1 MWLPETAKLCVIDNS
16 SLVDEI
22 DTFCSLELSPT
33 MSLINHTKKN
43 AIVLLNKQ
51 QKCLP
56 LSLQFSPVW
65 NTVPSTNSLYN
76 LLSTPSVISETFTLH
91 YLKPQETMGYPRMH
105 EISELVGP
113 DGVARIMQL
122 EAPFPGKRP
131 HLLYEASFT
140 RCENDPSSAV
150 MQSSESSLTFR
161 FESPDI
167 VTRLL
172 RRHGDEGKKAMI
184 RIEKE
189 GGVKERWLMKGIHP
203 LVPTTDPNPRPFSSY
218 HPRLKVER
226 TSTEDSSNHTR
237 MMLPDA
243 VEVLHKASQSSSSL
257 ISSSKK
263 ADVGSVSLK
272 VPIKADV
279 EGKMIQEMRTNALV
293 MNKARFQNQ
302 AAILFLRAISCMHKS
317 IACLCEDN
325 DLILKSRFK
334 KDFSLEVC
342 LLLNLIFIYSPRSPS
357 ATLSMI
363 E

>member
-1 MWLPETAKLCVIDNS
+1 VFATIASIE
-16 SLVDEI
+16 SLVEHCTI
-22 DTFCSLELSPT
+22 HAL
-33 MSLINHTKKN
+33 H
-43 AIVLLNKQ
+43 
-51 QKCLP
+51 
-56 LSLQFSPVW
+56 
-65 NTVPSTNSLYN
+65 N
-76 LLSTPSVISETFTLH
+76 LLPTPSVISETFTSH
-91 YLKPQETMGYPRMH
+91 YRKPLETMGYPRMH
-105 EISELVGP
+105 EISDLIGH

-140 RCENDPSSAV
+140 RCEDDPSSAV
-150 MQSSESSLTFR
+150 MKSSESSLTFR

-189 GGVKERWLMKGIHP
+189 GGVKERWLLKGIHP
-203 LVPTTDPNPRPFSSY
+203 FVPTTDPNPRPFSSN
-218 HPRLKVER
+218 HQRLKEER
-226 TSTEDSSNHTR
+226 TPTEDSSNHTR

-243 VEVLHKASQSSSSL
+243 VEVLHKGSQSSSSL
-257 ISSSKK
+257 ISCSKK